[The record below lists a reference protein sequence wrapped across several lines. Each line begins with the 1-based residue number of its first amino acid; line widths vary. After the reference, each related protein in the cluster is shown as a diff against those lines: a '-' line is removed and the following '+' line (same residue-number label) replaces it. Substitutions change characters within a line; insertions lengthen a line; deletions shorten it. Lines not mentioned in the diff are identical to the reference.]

1 MKRCGGRS
9 IPHTSGKT
17 VIEQLPHV
25 LTNVI
30 IVSNQNQFFKNTLRK
45 TFEYKTIIIPFRM
58 FFSLLKQR
66 KVNSKQ
72 MFPFNFS
79 EISHNA

>member
-1 MKRCGGRS
+1 MKRCGERS

-17 VIEQLPHV
+17 VLAKLSHN

-30 IVSNQNQFFKNTLRK
+30 IFSNQKKFFKNSLRK
-45 TFEYKTIIIPFRM
+45 TFEYETIIILFRM

-66 KVNSKQ
+66 K
-72 MFPFNFS
+72 
-79 EISHNA
+79 